1 MVGVVQLVEHQI
13 VALGVASSSLV
24 AHPIFWD
31 IAKRFATLGTTT
43 VTDAVLVA
51 LITIVMFV
59 IPLIINRFKKA
70 SWATEVKEDL
80 GE

>member
-1 MVGVVQLVEHQI
+1 
-13 VALGVASSSLV
+13 
-24 AHPIFWD
+24 
-31 IAKRFATLGTTT
+31 
-43 VTDAVLVA
+43 
-51 LITIVMFV
+51 V

>member
-1 MVGVVQLVEHQI
+1 MAPPHKWPRFVVLPFLCASVII
-13 VALGVASSSLV
+13 V
-24 AHPIFWD
+24 I
-31 IAKRFATLGTTT
+31 FATLGTTT